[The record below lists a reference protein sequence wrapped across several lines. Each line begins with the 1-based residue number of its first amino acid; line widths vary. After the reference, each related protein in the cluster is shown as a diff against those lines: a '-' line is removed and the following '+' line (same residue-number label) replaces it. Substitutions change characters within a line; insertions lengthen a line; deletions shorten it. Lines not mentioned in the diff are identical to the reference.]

1 MPRAPRR
8 PSHEARRGAYKP
20 RVDFI
25 LSRQRRR
32 EDGLLALRR
41 LDRDAGLFKR
51 RRDEPTPA
59 PTSAPAPTPAEA
71 TAPAASSLPPSGPS
85 SPPSSPPDAAAPRN
99 AAESELEGLSE
110 LLDKVWSDDTTSQ
123 LEATVQFRKLLSD
136 EKNSTMIKIIR
147 ADVLPRFAEFLS
159 RRELPQLQMEAAW
172 VLTNIAA
179 SGYTLLVA
187 ECGAVPRLVE
197 LLGSPNANIRHQ
209 AIWAIGNIAADVPS
223 CRDILLDHGAVTPL
237 LSQFRE
243 DMRIPVLRT
252 ATWALSNLCFGK
264 LPAEVQVKP
273 ILEITSQLIHSA
285 DEKIL
290 ADACWTLCYI
300 CGSVDDSIQ
309 DVLDAGVFPQLV
321 NLLMHASASVLLP
334 VITALAKISAGDD
347 AQVKVLVENGIL
359 NCFVQLL
366 ARNYPN
372 NIKKQ
377 ACLIV
382 SNITTGSKDQIQAV
396 IDAGVISPLIVL
408 LKTSETDIKKEAAW
422 AISNAASGGS
432 SDQIQYLVSR
442 GCLEPLCSVLT
453 YQDPDLV
460 YTCLE
465 GFQNI
470 LQAGEAG
477 KKGQESGTNPY
488 AQFILECGGLDNL
501 EDLQDHDSDK
511 IHKLVMKLLQSYWE
525 EEVSDEDPGI
535 PGSNN
540 SVETVETT
548 SEDAAQPPVPSSGA
562 NETE

>member
-1 MPRAPRR
+1 M
-8 PSHEARRGAYKP
+8 
-20 RVDFI
+20 
-25 LSRQRRR
+25 LQ
-32 EDGLLALRR
+32 
-41 LDRDAGLFKR
+41 LFH
-51 RRDEPTPA
+51 
-59 PTSAPAPTPAEA
+59 
-71 TAPAASSLPPSGPS
+71 
-85 SPPSSPPDAAAPRN
+85 
-99 AAESELEGLSE
+99 E
-110 LLDKVWSDDTTSQ
+110 LLVLCFSSVSFQ
-123 LEATVQFRKLLSD
+123 VSLVCLLYPVSL
-136 EKNSTMIKIIR
+136 KACQNCWTKYGQMTPLVSWKPQCSSGNFFQMNSTMIKIIR